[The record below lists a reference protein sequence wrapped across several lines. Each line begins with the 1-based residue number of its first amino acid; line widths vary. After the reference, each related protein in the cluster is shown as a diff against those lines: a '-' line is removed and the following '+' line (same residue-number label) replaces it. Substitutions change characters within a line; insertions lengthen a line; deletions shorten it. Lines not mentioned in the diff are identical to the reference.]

1 MTQKELEETKNRQ
14 LQKNIALSGGAGRHQ
29 IMVCYSSGC
38 ESIDSK
44 GVFEEFKKQCEG
56 TNICVN
62 KTGCLGLCGLGP
74 NVLVYPGEIFY
85 NRVKPQDVQ
94 EIIEKTKAGEV
105 VERLIYSGKDGNK
118 YVSLKDIP
126 FFQSQTF
133 VARANIGEIDP
144 EVIEDYIATG
154 GYFGLLSALNK
165 SGEEVIDTI
174 EKSGLRGRGGAGF
187 STGKKWAF
195 ARQSVS
201 KEKYVVCNADE
212 GDPGAFMDRSIMES
226 NPHAIIEALEIAGH
240 AIGASHGI
248 VYVRAEYP
256 LAGQRLEKAIK
267 DAKQFGLL
275 GDNVFETGF
284 CFDIEIKYGASAF
297 VCGEETAL
305 LRSCEGKRGEPTK
318 KPPYPAVSGYLGK
331 PTIINNV
338 ETLACVPQIVRKGA
352 DWFSRIG
359 TEGSKGTKVFALSG
373 HVNNT
378 GLFELPMGTTINEIV
393 EICGGGV
400 KDGKGLK
407 AVLVGG
413 PSGGCIPKSLCDT
426 KIDYESLKQSGAM
439 MGSGGMIVLSDDAC
453 MVDIAKFF
461 LSFSV
466 DESCGKCTPCRIG
479 NKRMLEILNKITEGE
494 ASEKDLVELEE
505 IANHTKNNSLCG
517 LGQTSP
523 NPVLSTL
530 RFFKDEYLAH
540 LNGHCPAGVC
550 KKLVK
555 FEIDKTKCIGCTACA
570 RICPTKA
577 ISGAVRTPHKI
588 DQELCI
594 KCGSCKKQCKFS
606 AVRKV

>member
-1 MTQKELEETKNRQ
+1 MTLKELEEIKNKQ
-14 LQKNIALSGGAGRHQ
+14 LQKNIALSMARGHQ

-44 GVFEEFKKQCEG
+44 GVFEEFQNLCGEDI
-56 TNICVN
+56 NVC

-74 NVLVYPGEIFY
+74 NVLVYLGEIFY
-85 NRVKPQDVQ
+85 TRVKREDVK
-94 EIIEKTKAGEV
+94 EIVEKTRAGEI
-105 VERLIYSGKDGNK
+105 VERLLFADKNGEK

-126 FFQSQTF
+126 FFQKQTF
-133 VARANIGEIDP
+133 IARANIGEIDP

-154 GYFGLLSALNK
+154 GYFGLYSALNK
-165 SGEEVIDTI
+165 TREEVVDIVT
-174 EKSGLRGRGGAGF
+174 KSGLRGRGGAGF
-187 STGKKWAF
+187 LTGKKWEF
-195 ARQSVS
+195 ARREDS

-226 NPHAIIEALEIAGH
+226 NPHAIIEALEIAGR
-240 AIGASHGI
+240 ATGASHGI

-267 DAKQFGLL
+267 DAKSLGLL
-275 GDNVFETGF
+275 GDNIFETDF
-284 CFDIEIKYGASAF
+284 SFDIEIKYGASAF

-331 PTIINNV
+331 PTVINNV
-338 ETLACVPQIVRKGA
+338 ETLACVPQILRKGA
-352 DWFSRIG
+352 EWFSSVG
-359 TEGSKGTKVFALSG
+359 TDGSKGTKVFALSG
-373 HVNNT
+373 HINNT

-393 EICGGGV
+393 EVCGGGV
-400 KDGKGLK
+400 KDGKALK

-426 KIDYESLKQSGAM
+426 KIDYESLTKSGAM
-439 MGSGGMIVLSDDAC
+439 MGSGGMIVLGEDAC

-479 NKRMLEILNKITEGE
+479 NKRMLEILTKITEGK
-494 ASEKDLVELEE
+494 ACEKDLFELEE
-505 IANHTKNNSLCG
+505 IANYTKNNSLCG

-530 RFFKDEYLAH
+530 RFFRDEYVAH

-550 KKLVK
+550 KNLVRY
-555 FEIDKTKCIGCTACA
+555 EIDKTKCIGCTACA

-577 ISGAVRTPHKI
+577 ISGAVRNPHEI
-588 DQELCI
+588 DQAQCI
-594 KCGSCKKQCKFS
+594 KCGSCAKQCKFG